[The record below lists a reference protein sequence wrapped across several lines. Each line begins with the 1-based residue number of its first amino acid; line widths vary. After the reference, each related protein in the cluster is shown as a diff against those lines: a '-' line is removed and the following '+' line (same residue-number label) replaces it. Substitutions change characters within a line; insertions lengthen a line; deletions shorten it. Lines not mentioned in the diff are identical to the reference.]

1 MFGSNLFFVAYL
13 HSICQIY
20 ILVTFIFNVWQKTK
34 NQKLDLKK
42 KKKLRQQKTNSKQ
55 AKVKGSPIQNNLKKA
70 YH

>member
-1 MFGSNLFFVAYL
+1 MYDKKLKIKN
-13 HSICQIY
+13 SI
-20 ILVTFIFNVWQKTK
+20 LK
-34 NQKLDLKK
+34 KK